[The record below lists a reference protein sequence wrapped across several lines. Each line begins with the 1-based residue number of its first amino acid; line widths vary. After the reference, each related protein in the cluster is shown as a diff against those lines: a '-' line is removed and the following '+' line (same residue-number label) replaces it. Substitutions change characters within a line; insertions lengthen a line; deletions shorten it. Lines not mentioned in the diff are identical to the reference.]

1 MFGGEMDRRQQ
12 KTQQAIFKAFD
23 RLLEKKRFED
33 ISIKDIA
40 EEANIGRS
48 TFYAHFETKAD
59 LMDAVCSE
67 IFTHVLSIT
76 IPTEQSHD
84 FSTSETSLK
93 NRLIHILHHLKDNG
107 STTKGVFASGDGQL
121 FLHYFG
127 EYLKEMFNPYVSTIY
142 IQVPDDYVLNH
153 MVTGFAATVN
163 WWLQGGFSP
172 TPEMVADFFMQVNG
186 FVTITKISQ

>member
-1 MFGGEMDRRQQ
+1 MDRRQQ

-23 RLLEKKRFED
+23 RLLEKKRFEE

-48 TFYAHFETKAD
+48 TFYSHFETKAD

-67 IFTHVLSIT
+67 IFTHVLSTT
-76 IPTEQSHD
+76 ISTEQSHD
-84 FSTSETSLK
+84 FSTSDSNLK
-93 NRLIHILHHLKDNG
+93 NRLIHILYHLKDNG
-107 STTKGVFASGDGQL
+107 STIRGVFASGDGLL

-127 EYLKEMFNPYVSTIY
+127 EYLKEMFNPYVLSLS
-142 IQVPDDYVLNH
+142 IQVPNDYLLNH

-172 TPEMVADFFMQVNG
+172 TPERMAEFFMQVNG
-186 FVTITKISQ
+186 LVTPTRDVL